1 RYTACAFIMLFV
13 PSYFAGAKIVF
24 IKSFRIVEAAGFNRL
39 GQPAMN
45 LFSFIWRQRSDQCLG
60 NAIVIKLNA
69 VARSPAA
76 YKLRGP
82 QRIQKLQRIAVHS
95 RGT

>member
-1 RYTACAFIMLFV
+1 MLGGPIFF
-13 PSYFAGAKIVF
+13 PGAEIIF

-39 GQPAMN
+39 GQPTMN
-45 LFSFIWRQRSDQCLG
+45 LFSFIRRQRSDQCLG

-76 YKLRGP
+76 HKLRGP
-82 QRIQKLQRIAVHS
+82 QRIQKLQRIAMHS